1 MLGSCRGAI
10 GLTRR
15 PGARRE
21 RLRYCRRSA
30 RQAGNQVGLGAAEGA
45 PGPGRGL
52 WRDGASPECFQS
64 ETCISECT
72 HGVVMSWSD
81 LLRRRPRIKTTSLGV
96 AAALTETIV
105 LSTNVLRSRLQDEGL
120 SLSHPAR
127 FESDECLLECALFEW
142 FLLEIALI
150 NEFGR
155 HAEGIRR
162 ALGGRLLI
170 DLQRSGIS
178 PASLKG
184 FDQVSHERF
193 AEYQDALEASSSLQA
208 LGHRAW
214 LRISGTGEPSER
226 MTMLLAIRARAE
238 LEKLRGIGR
247 EYTVSEKAVPTLRS
261 VSGVGPEGLGADR

>member
-1 MLGSCRGAI
+1 
-10 GLTRR
+10 
-15 PGARRE
+15 
-21 RLRYCRRSA
+21 
-30 RQAGNQVGLGAAEGA
+30 
-45 PGPGRGL
+45 
-52 WRDGASPECFQS
+52 
-64 ETCISECT
+64 
-72 HGVVMSWSD
+72 MSWSD

-96 AAALTETIV
+96 AASLTETIV
-105 LSTNVLRSRLQDEGL
+105 LSTNVLSSRLQDEGL
-120 SLSHPAR
+120 GWSHPAR

-142 FLLEIALI
+142 FLLDIALI

-162 ALGGRLLI
+162 ALRGRLLI

-247 EYTVSEKAVPTLRS
+247 EYTVSEKAVPTLPP
-261 VSGVGPEGLGADR
+261 VTGVTPEWGGPDR

>member
-1 MLGSCRGAI
+1 
-10 GLTRR
+10 
-15 PGARRE
+15 
-21 RLRYCRRSA
+21 
-30 RQAGNQVGLGAAEGA
+30 
-45 PGPGRGL
+45 
-52 WRDGASPECFQS
+52 
-64 ETCISECT
+64 
-72 HGVVMSWSD
+72 MSWSD

-96 AAALTETIV
+96 AAALTEVIV

-120 SLSHPAR
+120 AWSHPAR

-193 AEYQDALEASSSLQA
+193 AEYQDALEAGSSLQA

-214 LRISGTGEPSER
+214 LRISGTDEPSER

-238 LEKLRGIGR
+238 LEKLRGVGR